1 MAVSVECTPGSG
13 ECNNDGLAKAVANEI
28 RKHILVRSEVK
39 ILGPGE
45 LPRSF
50 AKTKR
55 VQDERGD
62 D

>member
-1 MAVSVECTPGSG
+1 MAVRVERSPDAASGSG
-13 ECNNDGLAKAVANEI
+13 DDLARAVANEI
-28 RKHILVRSEVK
+28 RKHILVRSEVA
-39 ILGPGE
+39 ILKPGE